1 MLKIYDP
8 SDVTNVIPFPIE
20 DDKRYVTH
28 KYDGYDTLTFEID
41 SSNQLYKYIAEEV
54 KIEDEKNR
62 YVVKK
67 IDEHSDF
74 VTVVCNVDLDDWKS
88 EVFQEF
94 RTTNAMLAEVLSTI
108 VPDGW
113 QIIGAGQFTKRTTI
127 EETEGEPLK
136 CVTAADILLP
146 AAEAYSCVFNFN
158 SVKKTIEAIDPT
170 SFKASGDFFTD
181 ELNLK
186 NLGYVGDSTEFAT
199 RLYAFGKKDEEG
211 NPLTFE
217 SINGGKPYV
226 EDYTYSDKIISVGW
240 TDERYTDKQSLLDA
254 AIAKLK
260 QLSFPSRSY
269 TCDAQ
274 NITKGAWLYKVVTL
288 IDRRRKT
295 RVEHQ
300 IVEYKEYPESALDS
314 ITLSM
319 TAPKIESYVGK
330 VESNLNEKLYESNFI
345 MQKLLQDAVNNATEM
360 ITGNKGGNFIWIFDD
375 DGKPLELV
383 NLGDTDD
390 INTAK
395 SVWRWNASGL
405 GHSNTGYDGH
415 YTLAL
420 LADGSIN
427 ADAITTGVMTANLIR
442 AGKLTDL
449 KGLNYWDLET
459 GEFSLTSG
467 TKVNTGSEV
476 KTLATLLDEAGGE
489 LTQESVFKALT
500 NDGQSKGIYLKDGEL
515 YINATYLGTGAIFDS
530 KGKKIIDL
538 ENGTIDLNGQ
548 VSANGNFEIGTDG
561 KIKAVQAI
569 FEEAKLTNVAKF
581 FEGTSE
587 WPEDD
592 YYATMTHTGMTVWYD
607 GELRGNFGVSAG
619 LDDMYGRGFSIL
631 GALTTGDDTCNN
643 LHIGSYNM
651 YLLNQNI
658 YIKQGRWSDDQ
669 DPVYKGRT
677 GTFSFGTSISY
688 RFVNGLLVEEV

>member
-28 KYDGYDTLTFEID
+28 KYDGYDTLTFEMD
-41 SSNQLYKYIAEEV
+41 GSNPLYKYIAEEV

-94 RTTNAMLAEVLSTI
+94 RTTNTMLAEVLNTI

-158 SVKKTIEAIDPT
+158 SIKKTIEAIDPT

-199 RLYAFGKKDEEG
+199 RLYAFGKKDEDG

-330 VESNLNEKLYESNFI
+330 VESGLKEELKNQNSS
-345 MQKLLQDAVNNATEM
+345 MQQIIQEAIAHATEM
-360 ITGNKGGNFIWIFDD
+360 ITGNKGGHFIWIMDEQ
-375 DGKPLELV
+375 GRPMELV

-405 GHSNTGYDGH
+405 GHSSTGYDGQ
-415 YTLAL
+415 YTLAI

-442 AGKLTDL
+442 AGKLTDT

-467 TKVNTGSEV
+467 IKVNTGSEV

-500 NDGQSKGIYLKDGEL
+500 NDGQVQGIYLQNGKV
-515 YINATYLGTGAIFDS
+515 YINASYIGS
-530 KGKKIIDL
+530 
-538 ENGTIDLNGQ
+538 GTIDADRIKLQ
-548 VSANGNFEIGTDG
+548 DWMAVYRGNSIQGYIGTG
-561 KIKAVQAI
+561 SYSPPAGTWTKYFTAIKSP
-569 FEEAKLTNVAKF
+569 TNGAMIGVTDDNEVYF
-581 FEGTSE
+581 VGT
-587 WPEDD
+587 WI
-592 YYATMTHTGMTVWYD
+592 
-607 GELRGNFGVSAG
+607 NFQDCRYLNLSGV
-619 LDDMYGRGFSIL
+619 DSIL
-631 GALTTGDDTCNN
+631 TKGMNGGTNTEAATESVT
-643 LHIGSYNM
+643 IGSKE
-651 YLLNQNI
+651 LH
-658 YIKQGRWSDDQ
+658 
-669 DPVYKGRT
+669 
-677 GTFSFGTSISY
+677 FS
-688 RFVNGLLVEEV
+688 NGLFLGSSNV